1 MGRVKLSFISMK
13 AKKSLGQNFLI
24 DDNIINKIN
33 DSIGATEKDL
43 IIEIGPGMGALTKKL
58 KEKNAN
64 VICYEIDTDM
74 KPFLN
79 KLEDAKTK
87 VIYSDILLSN
97 IKDDIKDMDFE
108 NLYVVGNLPYYITTP
123 IIKYLI
129 NLRLNIKEMVFMV
142 QEEVADRFTAL
153 PNSKEYGSITL
164 YLNYYFKISTFTN
177 PVKWVIMLFKVSKFC
192 FNPVPKVESAIIK
205 FTERNDRPEVNEEKY
220 FKLLNDSFKMKRKTL
235 RNNLSNYDY
244 EKVKIILN
252 KFNLNDTVRAEQLKE
267 EVFIEISKI

>member
-79 KLEDAKTK
+79 KLKDAKTK

-129 NLRLNIKEMVFMV
+129 DLKLNIKEMVFMV

-164 YLNYYFKISTFTN
+164 FLKYHFN
-177 PVKWVIMLFKVSKFC
+177 VIKLFKVSKFC
-192 FNPVPKVESAIIK
+192 FNPVPKVESALIK